1 MRKIFLIIF
10 LLATG
15 CGGGYMTLPEHQRF
29 VGPEYK
35 CPDNII
41 KYGDPRFPRFYTCK
55 WSK

>member
-41 KYGDPRFPRFYTCK
+41 KYGDPRWPQHYTCK